1 MSDGFNQGPRGW
13 GIKLEKLITPKSWR
27 RYRAC
32 LEATLGGIG
41 RRKAASAQQDL
52 GHVPFLQSKGEVL
65 WGSLAKA
72 RLVNTNQKALG
83 FGELSRGL
91 L

>member
-1 MSDGFNQGPRGW
+1 MCQMDLTKDRG
-13 GIKLEKLITPKSWR
+13 GIKLEKSTTPKSWR

-32 LEATLGGIG
+32 LEATLGGRG
-41 RRKAASAQQDL
+41 RRWATSTQQDP

-72 RLVNTNQKALG
+72 RLVNTNQKVLG